1 MGLLRVLKW
10 RGGEL
15 FPGLSW
21 RRLMVMSVVLDE
33 GVLVVSV
40 GSVLISLGVLGIL
53 LP

>member
-1 MGLLRVLKW
+1 
-10 RGGEL
+10 
-15 FPGLSW
+15 
-21 RRLMVMSVVLDE
+21 MVMSVVLDE